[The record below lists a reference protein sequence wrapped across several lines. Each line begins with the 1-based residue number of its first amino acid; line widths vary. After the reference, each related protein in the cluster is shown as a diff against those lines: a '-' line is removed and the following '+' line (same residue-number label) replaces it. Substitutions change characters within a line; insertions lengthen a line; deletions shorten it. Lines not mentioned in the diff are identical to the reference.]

1 LRNATFT
8 QGERIVAE
16 QRKWFADLER
26 ERHDTRQSKELL
38 AQSEEVQALHV
49 PPRPAPKKALQLA
62 GPRSLTDD
70 IGVAKAIWQNFRAC
84 VSFYVLTQEY
94 HAA

>member
-8 QGERIVAE
+8 QGETIVAE
-16 QRKWFADLER
+16 QRKWVADLER

-49 PPRPAPKKALQLA
+49 ATATVQKKRCIQRVPAP
-62 GPRSLTDD
+62 SLM
-70 IGVAKAIWQNFRAC
+70 ISA
-84 VSFYVLTQEY
+84 
-94 HAA
+94 